1 MNKLY
6 AVLLSLA
13 FITGCA
19 SGPKDSRFSVDNK
32 ENAASTGVVFGKMCE
47 GAGMTFKGEKTSG
60 EIIHIGG
67 SSEFALRLPPGK
79 YTLSSIGSASGRE
92 FTSPTPYSFEVR
104 ANETAYVGTLFLS
117 WANVAP
123 NYPQYCPKEVN
134 DLIVLK
140 KLYGQRTPTSPV
152 LLVSNKDEAIKAVKI
167 RYPNIDLTTAVTR
180 LME

>member
-1 MNKLY
+1 MYKLY
-6 AVLLSLA
+6 AALVSLLLLV
-13 FITGCA
+13 GCA
-19 SGPKDSRFSVDNK
+19 SGPKDSRFSLDNK
-32 ENAASTGVVFGKMCE
+32 DNAANTGIVFGKMCE
-47 GAGMTFKGEKTSG
+47 GAGMTFKGEKSSS
-60 EIIHIGG
+60 EIIHVGG
-67 SSEFALRLPPGK
+67 SSEFALRLPPGR

-104 ANETAYVGTLFLS
+104 ANEATYVGTIFLS

-134 DLIVLK
+134 DLIVVK

-152 LLVSNKDEAIKAVKI
+152 LLVSNKDEAIKAVKV
-167 RYPNIDLTTAVTR
+167 RYPNIDLTAAVIR